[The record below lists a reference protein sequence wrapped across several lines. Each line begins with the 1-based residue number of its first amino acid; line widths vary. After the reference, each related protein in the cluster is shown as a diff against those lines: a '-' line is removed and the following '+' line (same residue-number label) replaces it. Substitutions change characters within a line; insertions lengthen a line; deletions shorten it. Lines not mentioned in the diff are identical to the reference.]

1 MCCAGPNG
9 TGSQGSV
16 TKTVEDGSSQ
26 QKSFSAAS
34 ANTNTAPRWLEEHML
49 TVSRLFCNEEV
60 SQQEM
65 LEQWKTD
72 LVLYFG
78 ICPLI
83 MFFKINALL
92 FLSCCVNSVNKSG
105 LKLKITI
112 LIMDSSANCFLD

>member
-1 MCCAGPNG
+1 MLEVSLAGPNG
-9 TGSQGSV
+9 TDSQGSV
-16 TKTVEDGSSQ
+16 TETVEDGSSQ

-49 TVSRLFCNEEV
+49 TVSCLFCNEEV
-60 SQQEM
+60 SQQDM

-83 MFFKINALL
+83 MFLRLMYSFFYPAVLIVSINQG
-92 FLSCCVNSVNKSG
+92 SN
-105 LKLKITI
+105 
-112 LIMDSSANCFLD
+112 